1 MQTPITSSHSKAYR
15 LRSRRYVGVV
25 TALLAIPFACTA
37 KEGPSGKDKVEPS
50 TASGTGGTTGT
61 GTGTG
66 NTSVGQTFGA
76 GPTGISLNTGTGG
89 FGNMS
94 GGGDGGGGAGGEENC
109 AGEQHAAELLPLDVY
124 IMLDRSLSMYGAT
137 SSGSTKWQAITTA
150 LEAFVADPESDGIG
164 VGIQYF
170 PANQPCTSDDECDA
184 GLCYLKACR
193 SSRNT
198 DPNLPGL
205 IPCVNDDDCPATGDT
220 CVDLGNCGDQ
230 SCVAIGSECENGI
243 ECTEVTAGVC
253 ASQTVC
259 TLSDYTTPEVPIG
272 SLPGSAQDLLDSLE
286 RYSPAQNPFGL
297 TPTGPALEGAISYA
311 RSWAEE
317 HPDRKAIVVLA
328 TDGAP
333 TGGCTPSRRAEIAA
347 LASVGAL
354 ASVPVQTYTVGVF
367 TPEDPD
373 NPDPDSSEGP
383 DNIRAIAEAGEGQA
397 FVISDQD
404 DVAAQFVAAL
414 NSVRGHGLKCDF
426 QIPPPETGKPLDY
439 FKVNVQFTP
448 KAGEDAETIPY
459 LDGASEC
466 GEEGGWYYESD
477 PASDRPRSIKTC
489 EATCDRFTN
498 SVTGNV
504 AIEVGCKTIRIDDP
518 K

>member
-1 MQTPITSSHSKAYR
+1 MNTPITSNHSKAYR
-15 LRSRRYVGVV
+15 QRSRRTLGIV
-25 TALLAIPFACTA
+25 TALVAIPFACN
-37 KEGPSGKDKVEPS
+37 KEEEKPASDTVS
-50 TASGTGGTTGT
+50 DVTASGSGGTTASSSNTAGPGFGAGVTTGLSLTTGT
-61 GTGTG
+61 GAID
-66 NTSVGQTFGA
+66 NS
-76 GPTGISLNTGTGG
+76 P
-89 FGNMS
+89 
-94 GGGDGGGGAGGEENC
+94 GGGGAGGEQNC

-193 SSRNT
+193 TSRNN
-198 DPNLPGL
+198 DPTLPGL
-205 IPCVNDDDCPATGDT
+205 IPCVDDDQCGTGDT
-220 CVDLGNCGDQ
+220 CDPLGNCGDQ
-230 SCVAIGSECENGI
+230 SCVAIGSTCDNGI
-243 ECTEVTAGVC
+243 ECTEVSAGVC

-272 SLPGSAQDLLDSLE
+272 SLPGNAQALLDSLE
-286 RYSPAQNPFGL
+286 RYTPAQNPFGL

-317 HPDRKAIVVLA
+317 HPERKSIVVLA

-333 TGGCTPSRRAEIAA
+333 TGGCNPSRRAEIAA
-347 LASVGAL
+347 LASVGAR

-367 TPEDPD
+367 APEDPD
-373 NPDPDSSEGP
+373 NPDADSSEGP
-383 DNIRAIAEAGEGQA
+383 DNIREIAEKGEGQA

-426 QIPPPETGKPLDY
+426 QIPPPETGEALDY
-439 FKVNVQFTP
+439 GQVNVKFTP
-448 KAGEDAETIPY
+448 KAGEEAETIPY
-459 LDGASEC
+459 LDKDMVC
-466 GEEGGWYYESD
+466 DEEGGWYYEYD
-477 PASDRPRSIKTC
+477 ANNRPRSIKTC
-489 EATCDRFTN
+489 ETTCDRFTS

-504 AIEVGCKTIRIDDP
+504 AIQVGCKTISITDP